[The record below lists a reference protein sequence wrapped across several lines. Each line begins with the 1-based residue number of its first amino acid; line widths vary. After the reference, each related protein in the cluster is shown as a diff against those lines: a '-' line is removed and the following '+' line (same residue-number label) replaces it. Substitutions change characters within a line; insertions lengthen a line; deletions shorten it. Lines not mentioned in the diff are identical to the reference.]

1 MIVTRYI
8 EFEARVGDMI
18 DLTDRVSSL
27 VGKSGLRSGIATV
40 FVPGATGAV
49 TTIEYEPGLVEDMR
63 NALERLAPEGID
75 YAHDLRWHD
84 GNGHSHIRASI
95 IGPSLVVPFSEGRLL
110 LGTWQQIVFLEM
122 DNRPRQRRIV
132 VQIIGEGVF

>member
-95 IGPSLVVPFSEGRLL
+95 IGPSLVVPFSDGRLL
-110 LGTWQQIVFLEM
+110 LGTWQQIIFLEM

-132 VQIIGEGVF
+132 VQIMGE